1 MLPSL
6 QTTLSYKEHLLSLV
20 FVPICSLVN
29 WSYRPF
35 YHKRRVLTRALVP
48 VVANSLHHL
57 RLMLPTMKRITT
69 SSSHNISATTM
80 MRQWS
85 HCLTSRLV
93 LPSIVWRCGWRT
105 RLEQRVTH
113 VTLLH
118 WPTSVKTRR
127 LAVLICGELVMD
139 PYQQTMPIQ
148 NTPLLHRPTL
158 LLVTSTKWRVFLM
171 VQVLWVVTTTK
182 SWQMPDCSIVLNTRS
197 TMPWV
202 ISHWK
207 AVYKPTKY
215 WRLPTNIPMV
225 A

>member
-1 MLPSL
+1 M
-6 QTTLSYKEHLLSLV
+6 
-20 FVPICSLVN
+20 
-29 WSYRPF
+29 
-35 YHKRRVLTRALVP
+35 
-48 VVANSLHHL
+48 
-57 RLMLPTMKRITT
+57 
-69 SSSHNISATTM
+69 
-80 MRQWS
+80 
-85 HCLTSRLV
+85 
-93 LPSIVWRCGWRT
+93 WRCGWQI
-105 RLEQRVTH
+105 RLEQPVTRE
-113 VTLLH
+113 TLLH
-118 WPTSVKTRR
+118 LPTSVKTRR
-127 LAVLICGELVMD
+127 LAVLICGELVTD

-207 AVYKPTKY
+207 AVYRLTKY

-225 A
+225 ALPIRWVSLPATVPISTRLSSSNHWRTPAIILNKETGTWWWRTCIIWLLTLSAISSALTWSIRVIRQVSICHTFQNRK